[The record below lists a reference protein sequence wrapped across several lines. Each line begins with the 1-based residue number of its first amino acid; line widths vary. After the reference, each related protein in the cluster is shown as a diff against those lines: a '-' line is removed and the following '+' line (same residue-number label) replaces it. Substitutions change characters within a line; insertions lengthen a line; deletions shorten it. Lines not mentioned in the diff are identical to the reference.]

1 MEPQPKRQKQLSR
14 KESQLLLAL
23 AREDV
28 RLKLNASMQ
37 QCWRALISRDNRMV
51 MRSPENR

>member
-1 MEPQPKRQKQLSR
+1 MQPQPKRQKQLSR

-28 RLKLNASMQ
+28 RRKLNASMIQ
-37 QCWRALISRDNRMV
+37 TWRALCSTDNRMAG
-51 MRSPENR
+51 SPEIR